1 MKLELTR
8 TSTTQET
15 ITLPAF
21 FTDKHSVRYVAIF
34 APDHMLEVH
43 KFTDKH
49 NICVGPVPEHFTLN
63 DLLRI
68 QESQFWYAVNPSI
81 DAIRETRTEHLTAE
95 PIAFTVHDKDV
106 VIHDAIRPFQVGD
119 VVKVGKFEDTDKVRW
134 DSRMEP
140 KVGYFGVVESLDT
153 DTFGFSIR
161 FSKDRNDF
169 WYYPASALTL
179 VKPAQ

>member
-8 TSTTQET
+8 TSTTYES
-15 ITLPAF
+15 ITLPAY

-49 NICVGPVPEHFTLN
+49 YICVGPVPEHFTLN

-81 DAIRETRTEHLTAE
+81 DAIRETRTEHLTAD
-95 PIAFTVHDKDV
+95 PIPFTVHDKDV
-106 VIHDAIRPFQVGD
+106 VVHDAIRPFQMGD
-119 VVKVGKFEDTDKVRW
+119 VVQVGEFESTDKILYLHEMIGFEGQEGMIMRESVAH
-134 DSRMEP
+134 P
-140 KVGYFGVVESLDT
+140 GFFLVKFGEGAL
-153 DTFGFSIR
+153 FH
-161 FSKDRNDF
+161 
-169 WYYPASALTL
+169 YPASALTL

>member
-21 FTDKHSVRYVAIF
+21 FTDKHSIRYVAIF
-34 APDHMLEVH
+34 APDHMLQVH

-49 NICVGPVPEHFTLN
+49 NIYVGPVPEHFTLN

-81 DAIRETRTEHLTAE
+81 DAIRETATEHLTAE
-95 PIAFTVHDKDV
+95 PIPFTVHDKDV

-119 VVKVGKFEDTDKVRW
+119 VVTLSKFEGEVDGIEWLDRFDNYVGKEGEILECPTEEGNAYVSF
-134 DSRMEP
+134 
-140 KVGYFGVVESLDT
+140 
-153 DTFGFSIR
+153 
-161 FSKDRNDF
+161 NDGTGG
-169 WYYPASALTL
+169 WYLPASALTL